1 MSEQGDYRPLG
12 WQAGGRRVSFE
23 ALKGA
28 FDEACQSP
36 DHGDG
41 PGGDHAGAGQSE
53 AGGRLPGASR
63 PKPAWLAV
71 VATTVRLWLRRRF
84 ALRRLPRSGWVI
96 AVAAVL
102 VLSGLAV
109 IVLRGADT
117 TPAAGREPAPT
128 GAPAG
133 RAGQSSG
140 VATVRQAVAVWVVRQ
155 VSRDA
160 MVACDPAMCSVLRAE
175 GFPPQNLM
183 VLQAEATGLRFCQ
196 VVVVTQAVRNL
207 IGRRLEQGNTP
218 TIIASFGSGVALIEV
233 RAVAQAGAGSYRAAF
248 AADWAA
254 RRKAAAELVKN
265 PRIHVA
271 GAARKELLAGKV
283 DSRLLIT
290 LAALAVSYPVNVV
303 GFGDSAPGAAAGVPL
318 REMEISGTG
327 GSAELRRIRSLVL
340 AQRAVFLPAY
350 VSLVRLASSGRAL
363 QIEFGAPSPLG
374 LLLGRPVSQ

>member
-41 PGGDHAGAGQSE
+41 PGGDHGGAGQSE
-53 AGGRLPGASR
+53 AGGRRPVASR

-102 VLSGLAV
+102 VVSGLAV
-109 IVLRGADT
+109 FVVRGADT
-117 TPAAGREPAPT
+117 APAPT
-128 GAPAG
+128 GAPAS

-140 VATVRQAVAVWVVRQ
+140 AATVRHAVAVWVVRQ

-160 MVACDPAMCSVLRAE
+160 MVACDPAMCSALRAE

-196 VVVVTQAVRNL
+196 VVVVTQAVRKL
-207 IGRRLEQGNTP
+207 IGRRLEQENTP
-218 TIIASFGSGVALIEV
+218 TIIASFGSGAALIEV

-254 RRKAAAELVKN
+254 RRKAGAELVRN
-265 PRIHVA
+265 PKIHVA

-290 LAALAVSYPVNVV
+290 LAALAVSYSINVV

-327 GSAELRRIRSLVL
+327 GSAELRGIRSLVL

-363 QIEFGAPSPLG
+363 QIEFSAPSPLG
-374 LLLGRPVSQ
+374 LLLGRPVTQ